1 MLGDFD
7 GRRFSYNDSERG
19 ERTRETSATLE
30 ETLNTDWLT
39 EQDAELL
46 EGLMVS
52 TNVEVV
58 ENADTDYT
66 QGVVI
71 ADNSFVRKTVA
82 NDKMIQYTIKIKY
95 ANPLNTNS

>member
-1 MLGDFD
+1 
-7 GRRFSYNDSERG
+7 
-19 ERTRETSATLE
+19 
-30 ETLNTDWLT
+30 
-39 EQDAELL
+39 
-46 EGLMVS
+46 MVS